1 MADVLIAGVLG
12 AAVFAIF
19 LLYRSHVKHTQ
30 LINELRAEL
39 TAQKIAALTQTHLRD
54 PTVEVD
60 CLEEGRARRKGH
72 LTLLCG
78 GGVASALACIGDR
91 CQSAW
96 KGHRRLAAT
105 VAATTVAVAGTAVV
119 VLVVA
124 SGDSSGATNAQ
135 KPGATAT
142 ATEVDPRGP
151 KEPGRRERPA
161 VVEIQATNAAQ
172 HNTTDKEGG
181 AAPLL
186 QKEGPAPSAAGGS
199 DGTSTA
205 PSTTP
210 DRRVTPTPTP
220 TPTPDLPGTTSP
232 TPSKPPTTTAPTPKP
247 SPPAPSTHAEVC
259 VLGLPVLGLC
269 LAS

>member
-1 MADVLIAGVLG
+1 MVDVLIAGVLG

-19 LLYRSHVKHTQ
+19 LLYRSHAKHTQ

-39 TAQKIAALTQTHLRD
+39 TAQKIAALTQTHLD

-60 CLEEGRARRKGH
+60 CQEEGRVRRKAH

-78 GGVASALACIGDR
+78 GGVSSAIACIGDR

-96 KGHRRLAAT
+96 KDHRRLAAT
-105 VAATTVAVAGTAVV
+105 AAATTVAVAGTAVV

-135 KPGATAT
+135 RPSATATAT
-142 ATEVDPRGP
+142 ATEVNPARP
-151 KEPGRRERPA
+151 QKPGRREGSA
-161 VVEIQATNAAQ
+161 VVEIRANAAQ
-172 HNTTDKEGG
+172 HTTTHKEGG

-186 QKEGPAPSAAGGS
+186 QKEGEAPSTSGDSAR
-199 DGTSTA
+199 TSTA

-210 DRRVTPTPTP
+210 DRRVTPAPTL

-232 TPSKPPTTTAPTPKP
+232 TPSEPPTTTAPTPKP
-247 SPPAPSTHAEVC
+247 SPPPPSADAKVC